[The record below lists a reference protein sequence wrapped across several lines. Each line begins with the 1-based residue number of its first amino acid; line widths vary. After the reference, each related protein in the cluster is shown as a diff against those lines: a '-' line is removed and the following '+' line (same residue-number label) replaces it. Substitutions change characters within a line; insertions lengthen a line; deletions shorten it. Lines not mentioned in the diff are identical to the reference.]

1 MTESDDRQTAGGR
14 FAENREDTIS
24 GGQRPAGEED
34 APQKAAKEEKP
45 AERLA
50 PEISRQI
57 TGAVKRQVGK
67 ALEEALRRL
76 ELDGIRTSNEAPNA
90 GHPGSAVPVQLRK
103 RIEDLEEEVGT
114 WQRRAYRAQIIEAL
128 DRHEVTPG
136 ARDLLADRLA
146 AEASAD
152 EGGALFIDS
161 LDGEIPLED
170 HLCAFL
176 AGRRDLVRSRVRG
189 GSGAAARRS
198 TSVQTEPRD
207 LTELLRDPAT
217 GRATPERAEQYRKS
231 HPEKYAEL
239 RERARTR
246 GSFSGSAVVKT
257 RQSTGAGR

>member
-1 MTESDDRQTAGGR
+1 MTESDDRQTADGR
-14 FAENREDTIS
+14 LAESREKEIS

-34 APQKAAKEEKP
+34 APQKGIAEDKS

-50 PEISRQI
+50 PQVSRQI
-57 TGAVKRQVGK
+57 TGAVKRQVAK

-76 ELDGIRTSNEAPNA
+76 ELDGIRTSNEASNA
-90 GHPGSAVPVQLRK
+90 GHSGSAVPVQLRK
-103 RIEDLEEEVGT
+103 RIDDLEEEVGT

-146 AEASAD
+146 AEANAD

-161 LDGEIPLED
+161 LDGDVPLED
-170 HLCAFL
+170 YLCTFL

-198 TSVQTEPRD
+198 APADTEPRD
-207 LTELLRDPAT
+207 LTELLRDPST
-217 GRATPERAEQYRKS
+217 GRATPERAERYRKS

-246 GSFSGSAVVKT
+246 GSFSGSSVVKT
-257 RQSTGAGR
+257 RQSAGAGR